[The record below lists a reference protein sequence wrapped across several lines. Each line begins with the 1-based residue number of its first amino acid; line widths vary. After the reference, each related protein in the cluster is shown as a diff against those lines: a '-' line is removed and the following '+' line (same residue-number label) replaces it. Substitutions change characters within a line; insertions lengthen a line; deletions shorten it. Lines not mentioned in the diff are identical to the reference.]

1 MINIVA
7 CPGHGTAGLKY
18 RDIMTIH
25 APGIQLDSIMLEKM
39 ELYASRALIIV
50 WHIQNHSEQLLDLRL
65 TFQKNIDAR
74 LFYEKIIAGLE
85 SGQDTIVITDITP
98 SFDREKYMNYIEEEV
113 MFNGADES
121 YTFE

>member
-1 MINIVA
+1 MLA
-7 CPGHGTAGLKY
+7 PATARPGFKD

-74 LFYEKIIAGLE
+74 LFYEKILAGLE
-85 SGQDTIVITDITP
+85 SGQDMIVITDITP
-98 SFDREKYMNYIEEEV
+98 SFDREKYMNYIEEEL